1 MSEFLTQAYW
11 WESSWPRGTDERVLD
26 PGLLKTEFLAQGY

>member
-1 MSEFLTQAYW
+1 MSESLTQSYW
-11 WESSWPRGTDERVLD
+11 LESSWPRGTDERVLD